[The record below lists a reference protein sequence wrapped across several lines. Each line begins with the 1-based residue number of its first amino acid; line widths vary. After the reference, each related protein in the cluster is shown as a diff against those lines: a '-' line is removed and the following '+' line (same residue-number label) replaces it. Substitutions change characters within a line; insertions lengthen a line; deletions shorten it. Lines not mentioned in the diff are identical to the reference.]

1 MNIVCKEIKSD
12 GSEFLI
18 YLMDENGSPLKANIA
33 SKENKNWLINDLLV
47 EYFIPNDWVN
57 TDKDLTSKV
66 KEITY
71 EEYINEEL

>member
-66 KEITY
+66 KEIPY